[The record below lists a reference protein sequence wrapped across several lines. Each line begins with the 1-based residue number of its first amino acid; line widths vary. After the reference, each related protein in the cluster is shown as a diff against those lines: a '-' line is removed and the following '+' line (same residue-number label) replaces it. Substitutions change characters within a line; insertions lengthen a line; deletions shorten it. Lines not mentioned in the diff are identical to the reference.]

1 MFYVKD
7 DKQNKQMLVTNK
19 VVNELYYASD
29 DFNDAFDEAR
39 KYQTLMNLRYGKN
52 YSIKVKIENN
62 NI

>member
-29 DFNDAFDEAR
+29 DFNDAFEEAR

-52 YSIKVKIENN
+52 YSIKVRIENN
-62 NI
+62 

>member
-19 VVNELYYASD
+19 AMSELYYASE

-62 NI
+62 